1 MSEPLKKSLLKKS
14 GKPEEVKVIVRAA
27 PPLKRAAKPEGEA
40 AAKPPAAAKPGATTA
55 KPGAPAKPST
65 TTGSTGATPV
75 VKPAPPLKPSATTGS
90 AAPAKPA
97 AAPAPV
103 AKPSA
108 TTGSAPT
115 PVPAKPSAP
124 SATTGSAAKAAPA
137 PRQPAEKPA
146 APAKHEPAPA
156 KPSAT
161 TGSSAATGA
170 AAKPVAPPPAKPSAA
185 TGPALPPPA
194 HKPAAPTGSVRP
206 PARPAAHARHEAPAG
221 RTVAPAPAPHAPAPA
236 KPTPPPAPPKPR
248 QKIVFQEGW
257 LVKDA
262 AEAMK
267 IRPKDLLE
275 KLAAK
280 GFPADLND
288 FVDAETAAA
297 VAKATHFDPEFIT
310 LDQAMRRL
318 AEAGTA
324 ELHPRSP
331 VVTIMGHV
339 DHGKTTLLDA
349 IRSSNLVDK
358 ESGGITQHIGA
369 YRVTV
374 KNRTITFVDTPGHEA
389 FTQLRS
395 RGAMVT
401 DIVVL
406 VVAADDGIMPQT
418 KEAIDH
424 ARAANV
430 PIIVAI
436 NKIDKPEA
444 NVERVKQ
451 QLSKENLLVEDWG
464 GKTISVEVSARE
476 KKNIGD
482 LLEMILLLS
491 DIQELKANP
500 KVPAQGVV
508 LEARL
513 DSQKGP
519 LATVIV
525 QQGTLEQGQAFV
537 SGLTMGKVRA
547 MFDEHG
553 KALKSAGP
561 SMPVEIMGFA
571 DVPIA
576 GDPFQVMDDA
586 TSAKQVVEYRHLRVK
601 RPETA
606 RDSGV
611 TLDDLFKK
619 IEGGQAKEL
628 TLVVKADVQGSVEVL
643 SSVIPPL
650 GTEKVKIKIVQ
661 AATGNITEADVLLA
675 SASKAIVIGYNVKPA
690 PKILDLAKKE
700 EVEIRTYKII
710 YQLTDDLKKAV
721 IGLLEPVIKETYQ
734 GRAEVRKIF
743 QIPKVGMI
751 AGCYVQDG
759 RIHRNSEVRV
769 LRGREVLHQGRIT
782 SLKHLKE
789 NVTEV
794 KKDYECGIGVG
805 GFNAFQPGDVIEAF
819 VREKVQPV

>member
-1 MSEPLKKSLLKKS
+1 MSEPVKKPLQKKP
-14 GKPEEVKVIVRAA
+14 GKPDEVKVPVVRKA
-27 PPLKRAAKPEGEA
+27 PPLKRAVKPEAEA
-40 AAKPPAAAKPGATTA
+40 PAMAGPKPPAPAKT
-55 KPGAPAKPST
+55 APA
-65 TTGSTGATPV
+65 
-75 VKPAPPLKPSATTGS
+75 VKPAPPLKPAGPKP
-90 AAPAKPA
+90 AAPPAPAKPA
-97 AAPAPV
+97 APA
-103 AKPSA
+103 
-108 TTGSAPT
+108 
-115 PVPAKPSAP
+115 
-124 SATTGSAAKAAPA
+124 AAA
-137 PRQPAEKPA
+137 KPA
-146 APAKHEPAPA
+146 APPPVEKPAPA
-156 KPSAT
+156 AAPEPKPAMP
-161 TGSSAATGA
+161 
-170 AAKPVAPPPAKPSAA
+170 AKPERPAAPVRPPAPPPAGPAPKPAGPQKTGRAPAA
-185 TGPALPPPA
+185 TPKPPA
-194 HKPAAPTGSVRP
+194 AVRPAAPQAVP
-206 PARPAAHARHEAPAG
+206 PRARPAPPRPAVPAAP
-221 RTVAPAPAPHAPAPA
+221 P
-236 KPTPPPAPPKPR
+236 KPVPPPAPPKPR
-248 QKIVFQEGW
+248 QSIVFREGW

-280 GFPADLND
+280 DFAADLDD

-297 VAKATHFDPEFIT
+297 VARATHFDAEFIS

-324 ELHPRSP
+324 DLEPRSP

-349 IRSSNLVDK
+349 IRSSNLVGK

-369 YRVTV
+369 YRVAV
-374 KNRTITFVDTPGHEA
+374 KNRTITFIDTPGHEA
-389 FTQLRS
+389 FTRLRA
-395 RGAMVT
+395 RGAKAT

-430 PIIVAI
+430 PIMVAI

-451 QLSKENLLVEDWG
+451 QLAKENLLVEDWG
-464 GKTISVEVSARE
+464 GKTISVEVSAKE
-476 KKNIGD
+476 KKNIGE

-491 DIQELKANP
+491 DILELKANP

-519 LATVIV
+519 LATIV
-525 QQGTLEQGQAFV
+525 LQQGTLRPGQAFV
-537 SGLTMGKVRA
+537 SGLAMGRVRA

-553 KALKSAGP
+553 QALKSAGP
-561 SMPVEIMGFA
+561 SMPVEVMGFA
-571 DVPIA
+571 DVPVA
-576 GDPFQVMDDA
+576 GDTFQVMDDPEA
-586 TSAKQVVEYRHLRVK
+586 AKHVIGFRKTLAK
-601 RPETA
+601 TPEAA
-606 RDSGV
+606 REGGV
-611 TLDDLFKK
+611 TLDDLFKR

-628 TLVVKADVQGSVEVL
+628 TLVLKADVQGSLEVL
-643 SSVIPPL
+643 SDVLPPL
-650 GTEKVKIKIVQ
+650 GTEKVKIKIVH

-675 SASKAIVIGYNVKPA
+675 SASRAIIIGYNVKPN
-690 PKILDLAKKE
+690 PKIVDLAGKE
-700 EVEIRTYKII
+700 DVEIRTYKII
-710 YQLTDDLKKAV
+710 YQLTEDIKKAV
-721 IGLLEPVIKETYQ
+721 IGLLEPVIKETYL
-734 GRAEVRKIF
+734 GRAEVRKVF
-743 QIPKVGMI
+743 QIPKVGTI

-759 RIHRNSEVRV
+759 RIARNAEVRV

-805 GFNAFQPGDVIEAF
+805 GFGGFEAGDVIEAF

>member
-1 MSEPLKKSLLKKS
+1 
-14 GKPEEVKVIVRAA
+14 V
-27 PPLKRAAKPEGEA
+27 
-40 AAKPPAAAKPGATTA
+40 PPA
-55 KPGAPAKPST
+55 PARP
-65 TTGSTGATPV
+65 
-75 VKPAPPLKPSATTGS
+75 
-90 AAPAKPA
+90 
-97 AAPAPV
+97 AAPAP
-103 AKPSA
+103 
-108 TTGSAPT
+108 
-115 PVPAKPSAP
+115 
-124 SATTGSAAKAAPA
+124 
-137 PRQPAEKPA
+137 KPA
-146 APAKHEPAPA
+146 APPAPA
-156 KPSAT
+156 KPRQ
-161 TGSSAATGA
+161 
-170 AAKPVAPPPAKPSAA
+170 PI
-185 TGPALPPPA
+185 AL
-194 HKPAAPTGSVRP
+194 R
-206 PARPAAHARHEAPAG
+206 
-221 RTVAPAPAPHAPAPA
+221 
-236 KPTPPPAPPKPR
+236 
-248 QKIVFQEGW
+248 EGW
-257 LVKDA
+257 QLKDA

-280 GFPADLND
+280 GFNADLND

-297 VAKATHFDPEFIT
+297 VAKATHFDAEFIS
-310 LDQAMRRL
+310 LDQAMRQR
-318 AEAGTA
+318 AEAKA
-324 ELHPRSP
+324 ADLEPRPP

-369 YRVTV
+369 YRVAV
-374 KNRTITFVDTPGHEA
+374 KNRIITFIDTPGHEA
-389 FTQLRS
+389 FTRLRA
-395 RGAMVT
+395 RGAKAT

-451 QLSKENLLVEDWG
+451 QLSRENLLVEDWG

-491 DIQELKANP
+491 DILELKANP

-519 LATVIV
+519 LATVII
-525 QQGTLEQGQAFV
+525 QQGTLKQGQAFV
-537 SGLTMGKVRA
+537 SGMTMGKVRA
-547 MFDEHG
+547 MFDEFG
-553 KALKSAGP
+553 KVLKSAGP
-561 SMPVEIMGFA
+561 ASPVEIMGFA
-571 DVPIA
+571 DVPVA
-576 GDPFQVMDDA
+576 GDPFQVMDDPEA
-586 TSAKQVVEYRHLRVK
+586 ARHVVEFRQARDK
-601 RPETA
+601 KPEAA
-606 RDSGV
+606 RDSGI

-628 TLVVKADVQGSVEVL
+628 ALVIKADVQGSLEVL
-643 SSVIPPL
+643 QDVVPPL
-650 GTEKVKIKIVQ
+650 STDKVKIKVVS
-661 AATGNITEADVLLA
+661 AASGNINEADVLLA
-675 SASKAIVIGYNVKPA
+675 SASKAIVIGYNVKPN
-690 PKILDLAKKE
+690 PKILELAKKE

-710 YQLTDDLKKAV
+710 YQLTDDIKKAV

-734 GRAEVRKIF
+734 GRAEVRKVF
-743 QIPKVGMI
+743 QIPKVGQI
-751 AGCYVQDG
+751 AGCLVQDG
-759 RIHRNSEVRV
+759 RITRNGEARV
-769 LRGREVLHQGRIT
+769 LRGKEVLHQGRIT

-794 KKDYECGIGVG
+794 KKDYECGIGLG
-805 GFNAFQPGDVIEAF
+805 GFNAFQPGDIIEAF
-819 VREKVQPV
+819 VREKVQPI

>member
-1 MSEPLKKSLLKKS
+1 MSESVKKSVLKKPI
-14 GKPEEVKVIVRAA
+14 KPEEAKTLVVRKA
-27 PPLKRAAKPEGEA
+27 PPLKRAVKPGEEA
-40 AAKPPAAAKPGATTA
+40 PVKPDLHKPAAPTTAAKPA
-55 KPGAPAKPST
+55 APAKPS
-65 TTGSTGATPV
+65 V
-75 VKPAPPLKPSATTGS
+75 IVKPAPPLKPAT

-97 AAPAPV
+97 A
-103 AKPSA
+103 
-108 TTGSAPT
+108 
-115 PVPAKPSAP
+115 
-124 SATTGSAAKAAPA
+124 
-137 PRQPAEKPA
+137 
-146 APAKHEPAPA
+146 
-156 KPSAT
+156 
-161 TGSSAATGA
+161 
-170 AAKPVAPPPAKPSAA
+170 
-185 TGPALPPPA
+185 
-194 HKPAAPTGSVRP
+194 
-206 PARPAAHARHEAPAG
+206 
-221 RTVAPAPAPHAPAPA
+221 PAPA
-236 KPTPPPAPPKPR
+236 KPTAAAPKAAAPHAPAAKPAPAPAPAAKPPAPVKHEQPAPAPRPATPPPATAPRPAAPARPGQAPGAGQRPAGPARPGAPRAVPPKPAAMPQPGKPAPAAPPKPAPPAAPPKPR
-248 QKIVFQEGW
+248 QSIALREGW
-257 LVKDA
+257 QLKDA

-280 GFPADLND
+280 GFNADLNE

-297 VAKATHFDPEFIT
+297 ITKATHFDAELIS
-310 LDQAMRRL
+310 LDQAMRQL
-318 AEAGTA
+318 AEAKA
-324 ELHPRSP
+324 SELTTRSP

-349 IRSSNLVDK
+349 IRSSHLVDK

-369 YRVTV
+369 YRVAV
-374 KNRTITFVDTPGHEA
+374 KNRTITFIDTPGHEA
-389 FTQLRS
+389 FTRLRS
-395 RGAMVT
+395 RGAKAT

-406 VVAADDGIMPQT
+406 VVAADDGVMPQT

-436 NKIDKPEA
+436 NKVDKPDA

-464 GKTISVEVSARE
+464 GKTISVEVSAKE

-491 DIQELKANP
+491 DILELKANP
-500 KVPAQGVV
+500 DVPAQGVV

-519 LATVIV
+519 LATVII

-553 KALKSAGP
+553 KVLKSAGP
-561 SMPVEIMGFA
+561 SMPVEIMGLS

-576 GDPFQVMDDA
+576 GDPFQVMDDPEA
-586 TSAKQVVEYRHLRVK
+586 AKHVVEFRKIRAK
-601 RPETA
+601 KPEEV
-606 RDSGV
+606 RDAGV

-628 TLVVKADVQGSVEVL
+628 ALVLKADVQGSIEVL
-643 SSVIPPL
+643 ADVIPPL
-650 GTEKVKIKIVQ
+650 STEKVKIKIVH
-661 AATGNITEADVLLA
+661 AATGHITEADVLLA
-675 SASKAIVIGYNVKPA
+675 SASKAIIIGYNVKPSS
-690 PKILDLAKKE
+690 KILDLAKKE

-710 YQLTDDLKKAV
+710 YQLTDDIKKAV

-734 GRAEVRKIF
+734 GRAEVRKVF
-743 QIPKVGMI
+743 QIPKVGTI

-759 RIHRNSEVRV
+759 RITRNGEARV

-782 SLKHLKE
+782 SLKRLKE

-805 GFNAFQPGDVIEAF
+805 GFNGFQPGDVIEAF
-819 VREKVQPV
+819 VREKVQPI

>member
-1 MSEPLKKSLLKKS
+1 MTETTKKPAVKKPLKAEADKTA
-14 GKPEEVKVIVRAA
+14 AA
-27 PPLKRAAKPEGEA
+27 PAKAPLKPAVPLRPANPIRPGAPRPLAPARPLQAGPVKPAAGA
-40 AAKPPAAAKPGATTA
+40 AAPAKPGAIPLKPAVPLRPASPLKPAAPAA
-55 KPGAPAKPST
+55 KPAAPAAKPAAPAKP
-65 TTGSTGATPV
+65 APAPAPKPAVPKPAAPPAAPKPAAHAAPHAAPPV
-75 VKPAPPLKPSATTGS
+75 RPAAPPAPP

-97 AAPAPV
+97 ARPAPAPAV
-103 AKPSA
+103 R
-108 TTGSAPT
+108 
-115 PVPAKPSAP
+115 PSAP
-124 SATTGSAAKAAPA
+124 SAPKAPA
-137 PRQPAEKPA
+137 PQA
-146 APAKHEPAPA
+146 
-156 KPSAT
+156 
-161 TGSSAATGA
+161 G
-170 AAKPVAPPPAKPSAA
+170 
-185 TGPALPPPA
+185 
-194 HKPAAPTGSVRP
+194 
-206 PARPAAHARHEAPAG
+206 PARPAARP
-221 RTVAPAPAPHAPAPA
+221 APAPA
-236 KPTPPPAPPKPR
+236 KPPAPPAPPKPR
-248 QKIVFQEGW
+248 ERIALREGW
-257 LVKDA
+257 LIKDA

-267 IRPKDLLE
+267 VRPKDLLDR
-275 KLAAK
+275 LAAK

-288 FVDAETAAA
+288 FVDAEVAAA
-297 VAKATHFDPEFIT
+297 VAKATHFDAEFVT
-310 LDQAMRRL
+310 LDQAMRAL
-318 AEAGTA
+318 AEAKA
-324 ELHPRSP
+324 ADLAPRSP

-349 IRSSNLVDK
+349 IRSSHLVDR

-369 YRVTV
+369 YRVPV
-374 KNRTITFVDTPGHEA
+374 KNRFITFIDTPGHEA

-395 RGAMVT
+395 RGAKAT

-424 ARAANV
+424 ARAAAV

-436 NKIDKPEA
+436 NKVDKPEA

-451 QLSKENLLVEDWG
+451 QLAKENLLVEDWG
-464 GKTISVEVSARE
+464 GKIISVEISAKE
-476 KKNIGD
+476 KRNIDD

-491 DIQELKANP
+491 DVQEIKANP
-500 KVPAQGVV
+500 RVPAQGVV

-553 KALKSAGP
+553 KVLKSAGP
-561 SMPVEIMGFA
+561 SVPVEIMGFA
-571 DVPIA
+571 DVPVA
-576 GDPFQVMDDA
+576 GDPFQVMGDPNE
-586 TSAKQVVEYRHLRVK
+586 AKLVVEYRKTRAK
-601 RPETA
+601 RPESA

-643 SSVIPPL
+643 SDILPPL
-650 GTEKVKIKIVQ
+650 STDKVKVRIVT

-690 PKILDLAKKE
+690 PKVLDLAKKE

-710 YQLTDDLKKAV
+710 YQLTDDIKKAL
-721 IGLLEPVIKETYQ
+721 IGLLEPVIKETFL
-734 GRAEVRKIF
+734 GRAEVRRVF
-743 QIPKVGMI
+743 QIPKVGAI

-759 RIHRNSEVRV
+759 RITRNAEARV

-805 GFNAFQPGDVIEAF
+805 GFNDLQPGDTIEAF
-819 VREKVQPV
+819 VREKVQAI